1 MNDLQRILAMLSGFV
16 AARATQHPDDARARC
31 VTYADVLDVLESVRV
46 TAPSR
51 PDRPDTTAAA

>member
-1 MNDLQRILAMLSGFV
+1 MNDLQRILAMLSGCV
-16 AARATQHPDDARARC
+16 AARATQHPEGARGC